1 MRGDGIWGGR
11 REKKGSELEVM
22 TKGKNLSNYI
32 FTVTEKSPKK
42 FRFTLVSRMQNL
54 SLDVIENLY
63 YANSIY
69 VRTSKENVKI
79 SQRNAYQKKAFVK
92 LKLLSYIALMAREQ
106 QCILPK
112 QYEQISIQAFE
123 TEQLLVA
130 WARSDRNRYKK
141 LG

>member
-1 MRGDGIWGGR
+1 
-11 REKKGSELEVM
+11 M
-22 TKGKNLSNYI
+22 TKGKKLSNYI

-69 VRTSKENVKI
+69 IRTGRESERIN
-79 SQRNAYQKKAFVK
+79 QRNAYQKKAFVK

-123 TEQLLVA
+123 TEQLLIA
-130 WARSDRNRYKK
+130 WARSDLNRYKRQ
-141 LG
+141 G